1 MQALLDTHAFA
12 WVLLDHPALSDD
24 ARRTIARADAVR
36 VSPVSFYEIRQKVR
50 LGRWPE
56 MAPFVAELPDLLAQ
70 AGLLAAALTPAI
82 ALRASLLD
90 WEHRDPFD
98 RLIAATAE
106 VTGVRLVSRDAAF
119 DGLPQPRVW

>member
-24 ARRTIARADAVR
+24 PRRTITQADAVL
-36 VSPVSFYEIRQKVR
+36 VSPVSFYEIGQRVR

-56 MAPFVAELPDLLAQ
+56 MTPFVAELPKLLVR
-70 AGLLAAALTPAI
+70 AGLLAAPLTPAI

-90 WEHRDPFD
+90 WDHRDPFD

-106 VTGVRLVSRDAAF
+106 VTGAWLVSRDAAF